1 MEGEILAKKSLS
13 DSHNLNPTDHE
24 LSDNEISS
32 HRHVYVGFHLPSKK
46 RNNKA
51 GHNGG
56 GHHAHHAHGGHG
68 GHKGHARNKH
78 LKITKEDL
86 RPGEIRVFTV

>member
-1 MEGEILAKKSLS
+1 MF
-13 DSHNLNPTDHE
+13 TDHE

-56 GHHAHHAHGGHG
+56 GHHNHG
-68 GHKGHARNKH
+68 GHKGHAKNKH

-86 RPGEIRVFTV
+86 RPGEITMLLYVFNLSEI